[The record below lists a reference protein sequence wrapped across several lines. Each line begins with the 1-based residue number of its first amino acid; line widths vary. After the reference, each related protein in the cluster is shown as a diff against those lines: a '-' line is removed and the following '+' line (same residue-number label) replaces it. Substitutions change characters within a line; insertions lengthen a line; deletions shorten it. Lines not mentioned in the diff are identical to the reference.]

1 MLRVAQDDNCRCS
14 DYRRRMTADSPATR
28 TTPTRAWLRIAQR
41 ELAGGIGGFW
51 IFLACLALGAWAIA
65 AAGSITSSYNAGL
78 DRQSHELLGGD
89 AAVTL
94 VQRAA
99 TAEER
104 AWLDERGTVSEAA
117 QVDLMGRGPG
127 KVVQIDVRG
136 IDGAF
141 PLVGAF
147 AFDRDITIADALARR
162 GAAWGSLRVRAC

>member
-1 MLRVAQDDNCRCS
+1 MNVSTNAQK
-14 DYRRRMTADSPATR
+14 
-28 TTPTRAWLRIAQR
+28 PTRAWLRIARR

-99 TAEER
+99 TLGARMVEDFKC
-104 AWLDERGTVSEAA
+104 ALAGNKAVTN
-117 QVDLMGRGPG
+117 
-127 KVVQIDVRG
+127 VRG
-136 IDGAF
+136 HGLMLGIELDRGCYD
-141 PLVGAF
+141 LVKL
-147 AFDRDITIADALARR
+147 ALAHGLLINVTADKTVRLLPPLILSDDEAR
-162 GAAWGSLRVRAC
+162 QIVERVCALINDFTAGAA